1 MAKPGR
7 RTNLNQIKSLEPK
20 FAPNI
25 SETNFGKKYPN
36 KAPEA
41 TARPS
46 KKANIKR
53 RELFSDLKRFFI
65 KDLCLQLQL
74 LLLLRLIQEDHNQ
87 LELLLCFHH
96 QIQLVQIQLL
106 HTVHLQ

>member
-46 KKANIKR
+46 KKANTKR
-53 RELFSDLKRFFI
+53 RELFSDLSGKKEIYAADSLMTYARPQTSFGKITFNPSWNNFI
-65 KDLCLQLQL
+65 
-74 LLLLRLIQEDHNQ
+74 
-87 LELLLCFHH
+87 
-96 QIQLVQIQLL
+96 
-106 HTVHLQ
+106 

>member
-1 MAKPGR
+1 MVLRMLDKRIPLLFFDIAKYIYMTFMAKPGR

-46 KKANIKR
+46 KKANTK
-53 RELFSDLKRFFI
+53 SYWM
-65 KDLCLQLQL
+65 
-74 LLLLRLIQEDHNQ
+74 
-87 LELLLCFHH
+87 
-96 QIQLVQIQLL
+96 
-106 HTVHLQ
+106 HTMLTQVV